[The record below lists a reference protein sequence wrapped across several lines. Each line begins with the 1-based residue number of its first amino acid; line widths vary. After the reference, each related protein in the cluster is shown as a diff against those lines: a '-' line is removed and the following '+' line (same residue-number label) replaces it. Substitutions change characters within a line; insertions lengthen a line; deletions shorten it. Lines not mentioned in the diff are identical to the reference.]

1 MSVVESK
8 VTTTT
13 AIGPH
18 IRTHDQFNL
27 VALTIISV
35 LDVWYLA
42 CTTDLRLIG
51 TDELG
56 QDPVSYPIFLALLL
70 FFTLYICVDIVWIYL
85 IPASVHGNQS
95 TAVLVH
101 HLVTLVQLVI
111 PWLNQNLSWH
121 FAITLVVEINTLVL
135 VCRRS
140 VRQHSAAYQ
149 VLDLL
154 FYATW
159 IIFRLL
165 LFPLLVLFCY
175 SEYMRLAARSGYLN
189 SIAVSLVTM
198 TILTVMSY
206 KWTYD
211 LIIKQFRKKK

>member
-1 MSVVESK
+1 MSAESK
-8 VTTTT
+8 ITAT

-56 QDPVSYPIFLALLL
+56 QDPASYPIFLALLL

-140 VRQHSAAYQ
+140 VPQHSAAYQ

>member
-8 VTTTT
+8 VTTT

-56 QDPVSYPIFLALLL
+56 QDPASYPIFLALLL

-140 VRQHSAAYQ
+140 VPQHSAAYQ